1 MVKVHG
7 IESLLAVPVAAL
19 GRGGGGRCCNLQS
32 HNIKGSNADVPSH
45 ADALIYIV

>member
-7 IESLLAVPVAAL
+7 IESLLAVPGAAL
-19 GRGGGGRCCNLQS
+19 GGRGGRGCNLQS
-32 HNIKGSNADVPSH
+32 HNIKGSNADMPSH